1 MKEGNTD
8 SSPAYLSS
16 VQPHSPAPSNHHTV
30 RSQPGG
36 GTGKEI
42 AIKGDIFWGVSHMA
56 GALQQSFV
64 SGRNPPLTTNV
75 LLKDA
80 GFFNK
85 QRK

>member
-1 MKEGNTD
+1 
-8 SSPAYLSS
+8 
-16 VQPHSPAPSNHHTV
+16 
-30 RSQPGG
+30 
-36 GTGKEI
+36 
-42 AIKGDIFWGVSHMA
+42 MA

-64 SGRNPPLTTNV
+64 SGRNPPITANV